1 MQIFIQNGENTMRFR
16 NLFSLFVF
24 VFALV
29 TGTFQAS
36 VLAVEESPKETI
48 SVIGDQTTGIILSET
63 VVEYEEN
70 RTALDLLL
78 KTVGENNVKISEST
92 YGKMITDIQGLEA
105 EGNYYWAFYING
117 ISAQLGADQYI
128 VQKGDRISFQYVD
141 WTVAPAK
148 TVTIKISGPN
158 GVMQEASNIA
168 FIDEPSAFDLLKVVL
183 GDKLEYTESQYGKM
197 ITSIDGLKME
207 GKFYW
212 AFYIN
217 SKMAT
222 VGADSF
228 KLKAGDRISFQYESW
243 ETPKEDVEDQNN
255 LPVSGTYSK
264 DKLQISVDRV
274 SQYVVKNQV
283 GEWEAIALRQAGKT
297 LPKDYLQ
304 TITKLI
310 QDKNGKFSKIT
321 DYERYTLGVLAAG
334 GDPTN
339 IAGHN
344 LVEAIYNGEITKQ
357 GLNGVFYSL
366 IALDSGEYEV
376 PEHAKWTR
384 GKLINYLLERQ
395 NEDFGWSWDG
405 SSKSDIDTTAMVL
418 TALSP
423 YKEQEEV
430 KKAIDVAV
438 EYLSSQYLAGKIDNS
453 STAAQVVIGLS
464 AIGIDANDKSL
475 FTKNGMSLIAYLLT
489 FQNNDGGFDWQGGN
503 ISDVFSTGQGIQGI
517 VSYQLF
523 LNNKGS
529 LYQLP
534 LTSNVDSKT
543 ETSNDSEN
551 TVDEGQEG
559 KPLPNTATQ
568 TFNFLAFGFFLLIL
582 GVIFMTIERRK
593 KA

>member
-16 NLFSLFVF
+16 NLFSLFVL

-48 SVIGDQTTGIILSET
+48 SVIGDQTTGSILSET

-92 YGKMITDIQGLEA
+92 YGKMITEIQGLEA
-105 EGNYYWAFYING
+105 KGNYYWAFYING
-117 ISAQLGADQYI
+117 ISAQLGADQYT
-128 VQKGDRISFQYVD
+128 VQKGDRISFHYVD

-148 TVTIKISGPN
+148 TVSIKISGPN
-158 GVMQEASNIA
+158 GVMKEASNIA

-197 ITSIDGLKME
+197 IAAIDGLKME
-207 GKFYW
+207 GKNYW
-212 AFYIN
+212 AFYVN

-228 KLKAGDRISFQYESW
+228 KLEVSDKISFQYESW
-243 ETPKEDVEDQNN
+243 ETPSEDVEDQNT

-264 DKLQISVDRV
+264 EKLQKSVDMV
-274 SQYVVKNQV
+274 SQYVAKNQV

-297 LPKDYLQ
+297 VPKEYLQ

-366 IALDSGEYEV
+366 IALDSGEFEV
-376 PEHAKWTR
+376 PEHANWTR
-384 GKLINYLLERQ
+384 EKLINYLLERQ

-430 KKAIDVAV
+430 KKAIDLAV

-464 AIGIDANDKSL
+464 AIGIDANDESL
-475 FTKNGMSLIAYLLT
+475 FTKNEMSLIAYLLT

-503 ISDVFSTGQGIQGI
+503 VSDVFSTGQGIQGI
-517 VSYQLF
+517 VAYQLF

-551 TVDEGQEG
+551 TADEGQEG

>member
-16 NLFSLFVF
+16 NLFNLLVF
-24 VFALV
+24 VIAIV
-29 TGTFQAS
+29 TGTFQSS
-36 VLAVEESPKETI
+36 VLAVEETPKETI

-63 VVEYEEN
+63 VVDYEEN
-70 RTALDLLL
+70 RTALDLLI
-78 KTVGENNVKISEST
+78 KTVGDNNVKISESS
-92 YGKMITDIQGLEA
+92 YGKMITEIQGLEA
-105 EGNYYWAFYING
+105 KGNYYWAFYING
-117 ISAQLGADQYI
+117 ISSQLGADQYT
-128 VQKGDRISFQYVD
+128 VQKGDRISFHYVD

-148 TVTIKISGPN
+148 TVSIKIIGPN
-158 GVMQEASNIA
+158 GVIQEGSNIA
-168 FIDEPSAFDLLKVVL
+168 FIDEPTAFDLLKVVL

-197 ITSIDGLKME
+197 IAAIDGIEME
-207 GKFYW
+207 GKNYW
-212 AFYIN
+212 AFYVN

-222 VGADSF
+222 IGADSF
-228 KLKAGDRISFQYESW
+228 KLEASDKISFQYVSW
-243 ETPKEDVEDQNN
+243 ETPIEDVEDQNT

-264 DKLQISVDRV
+264 EKLQKSVDMV
-274 SQYVVKNQV
+274 SQYVAKNQV

-297 LPKDYLQ
+297 IPKEYLQ

-366 IALDSGEYEV
+366 IALDSGEFEV

-384 GKLINYLLERQ
+384 EKLINYLLERQ

-405 SSKSDIDTTAMVL
+405 ISKSDIDTTAMVL

-430 KKAIDVAV
+430 KKAINVAV

-453 STAAQVVIGLS
+453 STAAQAVIGLS
-464 AIGIDANDKSL
+464 AIGIDANDESL
-475 FTKNGMSLIAYLLT
+475 FTKNEMSLIAYLLT

-503 ISDVFSTGQGIQGI
+503 VSDVFSTGQGIQGI
-517 VSYQLF
+517 VAYQLF

-543 ETSNDSEN
+543 ETSNDFEN
-551 TVDEGQEG
+551 TADEGQEG